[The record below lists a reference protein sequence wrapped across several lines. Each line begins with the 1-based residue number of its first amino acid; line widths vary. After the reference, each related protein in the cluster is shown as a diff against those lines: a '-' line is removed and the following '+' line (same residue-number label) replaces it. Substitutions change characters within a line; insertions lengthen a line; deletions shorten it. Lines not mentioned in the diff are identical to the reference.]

1 MPKKKAPFRAK
12 NPAFCRYHSCAAA
25 PRRHLQARGEETA
38 DGEVNRARTKR
49 RLFLRRCLSATTM
62 SHSSA
67 PRWALINSNFTFWPT
82 SPLRSAPQPPWSS
95 GSSPLRCPPD
105 PAINASCQMTSAS
118 VHVSNLALPF
128 LLRKTSH
135 FYSLALTH
143 DIWVSS
149 FVPLVLTK
157 EFHILKWLI
166 GYESYLFG
174 ACGHFLGGFVV
185 KIINFS
191 VAYLFVSSWLLVWKL
206 TWVSTLPLQL
216 PVWVH
221 WTQWVER
228 FLNPLGLIARIHG
241 ILVTSIFWAK
251 LSRLIG

>member
-1 MPKKKAPFRAK
+1 MPKKAPFRAK

-82 SPLRSAPQPPWSS
+82 SPLRSAPQPLWSS

-105 PAINASCQMTSAS
+105 PAINVSCRMTSAS

-174 ACGHFLGGFVV
+174 ACGHFLGGLCCEDYSF
-185 KIINFS
+185 FCG
-191 VAYLFVSSWLLVWKL
+191 LLVCILLAFRVKTDLSFNTSPPTSCLSSLNTVGGTIPESLRINCTYPWYPGYK
-206 TWVSTLPLQL
+206 
-216 PVWVH
+216 H
-221 WTQWVER
+221 
-228 FLNPLGLIARIHG
+228 FLGKA
-241 ILVTSIFWAK
+241 
-251 LSRLIG
+251 